1 MKFKELLLRE
11 VMVLRT
17 LDRGFLSIPG
27 DLWPVFQCFRPLGL
41 VFEWFFCG
49 TLDPAFDVFG
59 RWLQLFVWGSV
70 FHYPGHAACAVVGS
84 DGRRWP
90 GIWATQIDSV
100 ATAKRSTPRR
110 SESNRYRSHPKATS
124 STTERRSAKPIGGQ
138 WLRCGLWLRS
148 SPLAHT

>member
-49 TLDPAFDVFG
+49 TLDPAF
-59 RWLQLFVWGSV
+59 QLFVLDPLCLERSLCK
-70 FHYPGHAACAVVGS
+70 PG
-84 DGRRWP
+84 R
-90 GIWATQIDSV
+90 
-100 ATAKRSTPRR
+100 
-110 SESNRYRSHPKATS
+110 
-124 STTERRSAKPIGGQ
+124 
-138 WLRCGLWLRS
+138 
-148 SPLAHT
+148 